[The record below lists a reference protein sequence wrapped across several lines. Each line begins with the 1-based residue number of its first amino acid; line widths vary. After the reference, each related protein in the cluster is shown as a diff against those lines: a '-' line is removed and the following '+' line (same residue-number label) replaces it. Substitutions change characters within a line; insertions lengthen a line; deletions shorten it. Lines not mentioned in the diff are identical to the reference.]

1 MCYVN
6 CEVIDMWKKTALAA
20 LAVLAL
26 AAAYIRP
33 VYSVTVG
40 SRPLQGSWDKQSLD
54 EASAMAMAAAEEVA
68 RSGSRAPV
76 YETKMHLSLLPA
88 SSDAP
93 ELARELLSGYE
104 GVQRAYRVNVDGVDI
119 GIAED
124 ATAFDEI
131 VLAYIAQYA
140 PVDCVSAGL
149 DSQVE
154 LEEVYIPQ
162 GKADDIMDISAKL
175 RGAARVSYITSGGE
189 RVYA

>member
-1 MCYVN
+1 
-6 CEVIDMWKKTALAA
+6 MWKKTALAA

-93 ELARELLSGYE
+93 ELARELLS
-104 GVQRAYRVNVDGVDI
+104 VTRA
-119 GIAED
+119 
-124 ATAFDEI
+124 
-131 VLAYIAQYA
+131 
-140 PVDCVSAGL
+140 C
-149 DSQVE
+149 
-154 LEEVYIPQ
+154 
-162 GKADDIMDISAKL
+162 
-175 RGAARVSYITSGGE
+175 SGPTG
-189 RVYA
+189 